1 MECRSN
7 GNKVAVP
14 VAVHSMH
21 NMVVSPVVEEVT
33 DRCAAVPVVNHVME
47 VMH

>member
-1 MECRSN
+1 M
-7 GNKVAVP
+7 AVP

-21 NMVVSPVVEEVT
+21 NMVFSPVVEENT
-33 DRCAAVPVVNHVME
+33 DREAGVPVVNHVTE

>member
-1 MECRSN
+1 M
-7 GNKVAVP
+7 AVP

-21 NMVVSPVVEEVT
+21 NMVVSPVVEEIT
-33 DRCAAVPVVNHVME
+33 DRLVALPVVNHVME